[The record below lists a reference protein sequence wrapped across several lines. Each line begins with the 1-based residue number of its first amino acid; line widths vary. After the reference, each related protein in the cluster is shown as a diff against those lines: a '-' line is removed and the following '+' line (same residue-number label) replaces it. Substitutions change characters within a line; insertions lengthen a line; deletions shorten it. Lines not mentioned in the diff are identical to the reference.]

1 MNSEHI
7 RKRIKKERRALGLT
21 QEFMAES
28 LKISANSYR
37 ELENGSIHLINPRLE
52 QIASILKTP
61 LESLIFGDISKE
73 EYLKKIADIEK
84 SFQEK
89 LLILISSHKIEIAE
103 KDGEINIL
111 KASLETKE
119 SIIGVLKERL
129 PEY

>member
-1 MNSEHI
+1 
-7 RKRIKKERRALGLT
+7 
-21 QEFMAES
+21 
-28 LKISANSYR
+28 
-37 ELENGSIHLINPRLE
+37 SIHLINPRLE
-52 QIASILKTP
+52 QIATILKIP

-73 EYLKKIADIEK
+73 EYLKKIVDIEK
-84 SFQEK
+84 EFQEK
-89 LLILISSHKIEIAE
+89 LTILKSSHKIEMAE

>member
-1 MNSEHI
+1 
-7 RKRIKKERRALGLT
+7 
-21 QEFMAES
+21 MAES

-52 QIASILKTP
+52 QIATILKIP
-61 LESLIFGDISKE
+61 LESLIFGNISKE

-84 SFQEK
+84 EFQEK
-89 LLILISSHKIEIAE
+89 LTILKSSHKIEIAE
-103 KDGEINIL
+103 KDGEISIL
-111 KASLETKE
+111 KESLKTKE